1 MDQLVGL
8 PYSPWTEKARWALDH
23 HRVAYRFH
31 EHVPLLG
38 EPILRLR
45 APKGKKPTV
54 PLYIHR
60 AGSIVDSIDIA
71 RYAESVGQG
80 TPLFVAK
87 YIDTIERWNRASE
100 SLLVV
105 ARGLVIRNL
114 LADKDAQLEA
124 IPRFLPF
131 RSMLTPVARSATRFI
146 GSKYAASESPELDV
160 ERVVVPLLDA
170 WKTELGGRATL
181 FDAFSYADITMAAAL
196 HFVTPVS
203 SEYVRLGPATRR
215 TWTHSGLSKKY
226 ADLLSW
232 RDALYAKYRKA

>member
-23 HRVAYRFH
+23 HRVTYRFH

-38 EPILRLR
+38 EPLLRLR

-54 PLYIHR
+54 PLYLFR
-60 AGSIVDSIDIA
+60 GGAIVDSIDIA
-71 RYAESVGQG
+71 RHAESIGKG
-80 TPLFVAK
+80 SPLFVANHVE
-87 YIDTIERWNRASE
+87 TIERWNRASE
-100 SLLVV
+100 ALLGV

-114 LADKDAQLEA
+114 LADKDAQVEA

-131 RSMLTPVARSATRFI
+131 RSLLTPVARSATRFI

-160 ERVVVPLLDA
+160 ERVVIPLLDE
-170 WKTELGGRATL
+170 WKAELGGRATL
-181 FDAFSYADITMAAAL
+181 LDTFSYADVTMAVAL
-196 HFVTPVS
+196 QFVTPVGGDCI
-203 SEYVRLGPATRR
+203 RLGPATRR

-226 ADLLSW
+226 ADLLAW
-232 RDALYAKYRKA
+232 RDELYAKYRKT